1 MFKRNQVERGAAFF
15 QKQGPALVFA
25 TRFVPGTRL
34 PTYFASGMFR
44 APFLKFAGWF
54 LLAAAVWT
62 PLLVG
67 MACWIGGP
75 LLGWFERFERYA
87 LLGLV
92 AVVLILWA
100 MLKLV
105 VPLCSYRG
113 RRLLLSSWRRKARWE
128 FWPMWL
134 FYPPVIVYLLWLAIR
149 YRSLTLFTAANPSIP
164 HSGVVNE
171 LKSEILEGLGEIP
184 EVARW
189 RLIGLREAGGML
201 GELREF
207 MASQSLSFP
216 IVLKPDVGERGSGVQ
231 VVRSEDQAQA
241 YFAQA
246 KEATIAQ
253 EYVGGQEFGVFY
265 YRYPDEEE
273 GRLFSITDKRLI
285 GVTGDGERNLEALLL
300 EDERAV
306 CMAPF
311 FISQLGARLLEVP
324 RAGERVALTD
334 VGTHCRGALFLDGG
348 EHLTEPLR
356 KSIDRISRGYE
367 GFYFGRYDIRVPNE
381 VDFQEGLNLKVLE
394 LNGVTS
400 ESTNIYDPK
409 HGLWHAYRTLFKQW
423 RIAFEI
429 GARNRRVGIRP
440 SSVIDLW
447 KTIAR

>member
-1 MFKRNQVERGAAFF
+1 
-15 QKQGPALVFA
+15 
-25 TRFVPGTRL
+25 
-34 PTYFASGMFR
+34 
-44 APFLKFAGWF
+44 
-54 LLAAAVWT
+54 
-62 PLLVG
+62 
-67 MACWIGGP
+67 
-75 LLGWFERFERYA
+75 
-87 LLGLV
+87 
-92 AVVLILWA
+92 
-100 MLKLV
+100 
-105 VPLCSYRG
+105 
-113 RRLLLSSWRRKARWE
+113 
-128 FWPMWL
+128 
-134 FYPPVIVYLLWLAIR
+134 
-149 YRSLTLFTAANPSIP
+149 
-164 HSGVVNE
+164 
-171 LKSEILEGLGEIP
+171 
-184 EVARW
+184 
-189 RLIGLREAGGML
+189 ML